1 MGLGGDFGSVLGPEG
16 EKTKGPAGV
25 TPSGGFDGKKKLGD
39 RGRKGFQGVGEGPR
53 WSAAQGWELTEGWV
67 ASCTALVE

>member
-1 MGLGGDFGSVLGPEG
+1 MGLGGDLGSVLGPEG

-39 RGRKGFQGVGEGPR
+39 RGRKGFGGGVVVRAHGGALPR
-53 WSAAQGWELTEGWV
+53 DGS
-67 ASCTALVE
+67 